1 MQQVH
6 LGEHGTL
13 QANQAGDFDRFHHL
27 LTRDGGM
34 LEHATAHGAMALDA
48 PVSGGDV
55 GAREG
60 RLSIMVGGPEAAF
73 QSAQPLFEHLGKTIV
88 HHGDPGAGQRAKLV
102 NQILV
107 AGGMLGLAEAMA
119 FCEQS
124 GLNHERV
131 LQSVSAGAAGSWAV
145 DHLAPRVA
153 RGDFDPGFFVA
164 HLKKDLGLV
173 LEAGAD
179 LGLPLPAIQWPS
191 RPTRLS
197 ENGMGTLGTGTRRGR
212 FWHWVRSQDFLHNTL
227 ESDRGTRN
235 TARVGIQVDPLVFLD
250 GTGGLKMDAIRVEIV
265 NSDHTEAELQD
276 LVLIEREGDVIHMCI
291 GLFEAA
297 AIRRRQRAGL
307 RPQTHDLLDNTIA
320 ALDARPHHVLIRH
333 EDNGVFFAD
342 LVLERRSEHVVV
354 DARPADALALC
365 CRLDLPIYA
374 DAEMLER
381 LEIERRLLAAPI
393 T

>member
-1 MQQVH
+1 MGNAMAHRVLRAGYPLKVHTRTKSKAQSLIDSGAIWADTPADAANGTAICCSIVSLPSDVQQVH

-13 QANQAGDFDRFHHL
+13 QAPTKPEILIDF
-27 LTRDGGM
+27 TTSSPGM
-34 LEHATAHGAMALDA
+34 AERLAEHATAHGAMALDA

-88 HHGDPGAGQRAKLV
+88 HHGDPGAGQWAKLV

-179 LGLPLPAIQWPS
+179 LGLPLPAMQLAFKAYQA
-191 RPTRLS
+191 LS
-197 ENGMGTLGTGTRRGR
+197 ENGMGTLGT
-212 FWHWVRSQDFLHNTL
+212 Q
-227 ESDRGTRN
+227 
-235 TARVGIQVDPLVFLD
+235 
-250 GTGGLKMDAIRVEIV
+250 
-265 NSDHTEAELQD
+265 
-276 LVLIEREGDVIHMCI
+276 
-291 GLFEAA
+291 
-297 AIRRRQRAGL
+297 
-307 RPQTHDLLDNTIA
+307 
-320 ALDARPHHVLIRH
+320 
-333 EDNGVFFAD
+333 
-342 LVLERRSEHVVV
+342 
-354 DARPADALALC
+354 ALAGVASGKLGEV
-365 CRLDLPIYA
+365 PGFS
-374 DAEMLER
+374 
-381 LEIERRLLAAPI
+381 PQHS
-393 T
+393 

>member
-1 MQQVH
+1 MGNAMAHRVLRAGYPLKVHTRTKSKAQSLIDSGAIWADTPADAANGTAICCSIVSLPSDVQQVH

-13 QANQAGDFDRFHHL
+13 QAPTKPEILIDF
-27 LTRDGGM
+27 TTSSPGM
-34 LEHATAHGAMALDA
+34 AERLAEHATAHGAMALDA

-88 HHGDPGAGQRAKLV
+88 HHGDSGAGQRAKLV

-124 GLNHERV
+124 GLNHDRV
-131 LQSVSAGAAGSWAV
+131 LRSVSAGAAGSWAV

-179 LGLPLPAIQWPS
+179 LGLPLPAMQLAFKAYQA
-191 RPTRLS
+191 LS
-197 ENGMGTLGTGTRRGR
+197 ENGMGTLGT
-212 FWHWVRSQDFLHNTL
+212 Q
-227 ESDRGTRN
+227 
-235 TARVGIQVDPLVFLD
+235 
-250 GTGGLKMDAIRVEIV
+250 
-265 NSDHTEAELQD
+265 
-276 LVLIEREGDVIHMCI
+276 
-291 GLFEAA
+291 
-297 AIRRRQRAGL
+297 
-307 RPQTHDLLDNTIA
+307 
-320 ALDARPHHVLIRH
+320 
-333 EDNGVFFAD
+333 
-342 LVLERRSEHVVV
+342 
-354 DARPADALALC
+354 ALAGVASGKLGEV
-365 CRLDLPIYA
+365 PGFS
-374 DAEMLER
+374 
-381 LEIERRLLAAPI
+381 PQHS
-393 T
+393 

>member
-1 MQQVH
+1 MTSSRIGWIGTGVMGNAMAHRVLRAGYPLKVHTRTKSKAQSLIDSGAIWADTPADAANGTAICCSIVSLPSDVQQVH

-13 QANQAGDFDRFHHL
+13 QAPTKPEILIDF
-27 LTRDGGM
+27 TTSSPGM
-34 LEHATAHGAMALDA
+34 AERLAEHATARGAMALDA

-179 LGLPLPAIQWPS
+179 LGLPLPAMQLAFKAYQA
-191 RPTRLS
+191 LS
-197 ENGMGTLGTGTRRGR
+197 ENGMGTLGT
-212 FWHWVRSQDFLHNTL
+212 Q
-227 ESDRGTRN
+227 
-235 TARVGIQVDPLVFLD
+235 
-250 GTGGLKMDAIRVEIV
+250 
-265 NSDHTEAELQD
+265 
-276 LVLIEREGDVIHMCI
+276 
-291 GLFEAA
+291 
-297 AIRRRQRAGL
+297 
-307 RPQTHDLLDNTIA
+307 
-320 ALDARPHHVLIRH
+320 
-333 EDNGVFFAD
+333 
-342 LVLERRSEHVVV
+342 
-354 DARPADALALC
+354 ALAGVASGKLGEV
-365 CRLDLPIYA
+365 PGFS
-374 DAEMLER
+374 
-381 LEIERRLLAAPI
+381 PQHS
-393 T
+393 

>member
-1 MQQVH
+1 MGNAMAHRLMHAGYPLKVHTRTKSKAQSLIDSGAIWADTPADAANGTAICCSIVSLPSDVQQVH

-13 QANQAGDFDRFHHL
+13 QAPTKPEILIDF
-27 LTRDGGM
+27 TTSSPGM
-34 LEHATAHGAMALDA
+34 AERLAEHATAHGAMALDA

-88 HHGDPGAGQRAKLV
+88 HHGDPGAGQWAKLV

-179 LGLPLPAIQWPS
+179 LGLPLPAMQLAFKAYQA
-191 RPTRLS
+191 LS
-197 ENGMGTLGTGTRRGR
+197 ENGMGTLGT
-212 FWHWVRSQDFLHNTL
+212 Q
-227 ESDRGTRN
+227 
-235 TARVGIQVDPLVFLD
+235 
-250 GTGGLKMDAIRVEIV
+250 
-265 NSDHTEAELQD
+265 
-276 LVLIEREGDVIHMCI
+276 
-291 GLFEAA
+291 
-297 AIRRRQRAGL
+297 
-307 RPQTHDLLDNTIA
+307 
-320 ALDARPHHVLIRH
+320 
-333 EDNGVFFAD
+333 
-342 LVLERRSEHVVV
+342 
-354 DARPADALALC
+354 ALAGVASGKLGEV
-365 CRLDLPIYA
+365 PGFS
-374 DAEMLER
+374 
-381 LEIERRLLAAPI
+381 PQHS
-393 T
+393 

>member
-1 MQQVH
+1 MGNAMAHRVLRAGYPLKVHTRTKSKAQSLIDSGAIWADTPADAANGTAICCSIVSLPSDVQQVH

-13 QANQAGDFDRFHHL
+13 QAPTKPEILIDF
-27 LTRDGGM
+27 TTSSPGM
-34 LEHATAHGAMALDA
+34 AERLAKHATAHGAMALDA

-88 HHGDPGAGQRAKLV
+88 HHGDPGAGQWAKLV

-179 LGLPLPAIQWPS
+179 LGLPLPAMQLAFKAYQA
-191 RPTRLS
+191 LS
-197 ENGMGTLGTGTRRGR
+197 ENGMGTLGT
-212 FWHWVRSQDFLHNTL
+212 Q
-227 ESDRGTRN
+227 
-235 TARVGIQVDPLVFLD
+235 
-250 GTGGLKMDAIRVEIV
+250 
-265 NSDHTEAELQD
+265 
-276 LVLIEREGDVIHMCI
+276 
-291 GLFEAA
+291 
-297 AIRRRQRAGL
+297 
-307 RPQTHDLLDNTIA
+307 
-320 ALDARPHHVLIRH
+320 
-333 EDNGVFFAD
+333 
-342 LVLERRSEHVVV
+342 
-354 DARPADALALC
+354 ALAGVASGKLGEV
-365 CRLDLPIYA
+365 PGFS
-374 DAEMLER
+374 
-381 LEIERRLLAAPI
+381 PQHS
-393 T
+393 

>member
-1 MQQVH
+1 MTSPRIGWIGTGVMGNAMAHRVLRAGYPLKVHTRTKSKAQSLIDSGAIWADTPADAANGTAICCSIVSLPSDVQQVH

-13 QANQAGDFDRFHHL
+13 QAPTKPEILIDFTTSSPRMAERL
-27 LTRDGGM
+27 A
-34 LEHATAHGAMALDA
+34 EHATAHGAMALDA

-179 LGLPLPAIQWPS
+179 LGLPLPAMQLAFKAYQA
-191 RPTRLS
+191 LS
-197 ENGMGTLGTGTRRGR
+197 ENGMGTLGT
-212 FWHWVRSQDFLHNTL
+212 Q
-227 ESDRGTRN
+227 
-235 TARVGIQVDPLVFLD
+235 
-250 GTGGLKMDAIRVEIV
+250 
-265 NSDHTEAELQD
+265 
-276 LVLIEREGDVIHMCI
+276 
-291 GLFEAA
+291 
-297 AIRRRQRAGL
+297 
-307 RPQTHDLLDNTIA
+307 
-320 ALDARPHHVLIRH
+320 
-333 EDNGVFFAD
+333 
-342 LVLERRSEHVVV
+342 
-354 DARPADALALC
+354 ALAGVASGKLGEV
-365 CRLDLPIYA
+365 PGFS
-374 DAEMLER
+374 
-381 LEIERRLLAAPI
+381 PQHS
-393 T
+393 

>member
-1 MQQVH
+1 MGNAMAHRVLRAGYPLKVHTRTKSKAQSLIDSGAIWADTPADAANGTAICCSIVSLPSDVQQVH

-13 QANQAGDFDRFHHL
+13 QAPTKPEILIDF
-27 LTRDGGM
+27 TTSSPGM
-34 LEHATAHGAMALDA
+34 AERLAEHATAHGAMALDA

-179 LGLPLPAIQWPS
+179 LGLPLPAMQLAFKAYQA
-191 RPTRLS
+191 LS
-197 ENGMGTLGTGTRRGR
+197 ENGMGTLGT
-212 FWHWVRSQDFLHNTL
+212 Q
-227 ESDRGTRN
+227 
-235 TARVGIQVDPLVFLD
+235 
-250 GTGGLKMDAIRVEIV
+250 
-265 NSDHTEAELQD
+265 
-276 LVLIEREGDVIHMCI
+276 
-291 GLFEAA
+291 
-297 AIRRRQRAGL
+297 
-307 RPQTHDLLDNTIA
+307 
-320 ALDARPHHVLIRH
+320 
-333 EDNGVFFAD
+333 
-342 LVLERRSEHVVV
+342 
-354 DARPADALALC
+354 ALAGVASGKLGEV
-365 CRLDLPIYA
+365 PGFS
-374 DAEMLER
+374 
-381 LEIERRLLAAPI
+381 PQHS
-393 T
+393 

>member
-1 MQQVH
+1 MGNAMAHRVLRAGYPLKVHTRTKSKAQSLIDSGAIWADTPADAANGTAICCSIVSLPSDVQQVH

-13 QANQAGDFDRFHHL
+13 QAPTKPEILIDF
-27 LTRDGGM
+27 TTSSPGM
-34 LEHATAHGAMALDA
+34 AERLAEHATAHGAMALDA

-60 RLSIMVGGPEAAF
+60 RLSIMVGGPEAAL

-179 LGLPLPAIQWPS
+179 LGLPLPAMQLAFKAYQA
-191 RPTRLS
+191 LS
-197 ENGMGTLGTGTRRGR
+197 ENGMGTLGT
-212 FWHWVRSQDFLHNTL
+212 Q
-227 ESDRGTRN
+227 
-235 TARVGIQVDPLVFLD
+235 
-250 GTGGLKMDAIRVEIV
+250 
-265 NSDHTEAELQD
+265 
-276 LVLIEREGDVIHMCI
+276 
-291 GLFEAA
+291 
-297 AIRRRQRAGL
+297 
-307 RPQTHDLLDNTIA
+307 
-320 ALDARPHHVLIRH
+320 
-333 EDNGVFFAD
+333 
-342 LVLERRSEHVVV
+342 
-354 DARPADALALC
+354 ALAGVASGKLGEV
-365 CRLDLPIYA
+365 PGFS
-374 DAEMLER
+374 
-381 LEIERRLLAAPI
+381 PQHS
-393 T
+393 

>member
-1 MQQVH
+1 MGNAMAHRVLRAGYPLKVHTRTKSKAQSLIDSGAIWADTPADAANGTAICCSIVSLPSDVQQVH

-13 QANQAGDFDRFHHL
+13 QAPTKPEILIYF
-27 LTRDGGM
+27 TTSSPGM
-34 LEHATAHGAMALDA
+34 AERLAEHATAHGAMALDA

-88 HHGDPGAGQRAKLV
+88 HHGDSGAGQRAKLV

-179 LGLPLPAIQWPS
+179 LGLPLPAMQLAFKAYQA
-191 RPTRLS
+191 LS
-197 ENGMGTLGTGTRRGR
+197 ENGMGTLGT
-212 FWHWVRSQDFLHNTL
+212 Q
-227 ESDRGTRN
+227 
-235 TARVGIQVDPLVFLD
+235 
-250 GTGGLKMDAIRVEIV
+250 
-265 NSDHTEAELQD
+265 
-276 LVLIEREGDVIHMCI
+276 
-291 GLFEAA
+291 
-297 AIRRRQRAGL
+297 
-307 RPQTHDLLDNTIA
+307 
-320 ALDARPHHVLIRH
+320 
-333 EDNGVFFAD
+333 
-342 LVLERRSEHVVV
+342 
-354 DARPADALALC
+354 ALAGVASGKLGEV
-365 CRLDLPIYA
+365 PGFS
-374 DAEMLER
+374 
-381 LEIERRLLAAPI
+381 PQHS
-393 T
+393 

>member
-1 MQQVH
+1 MTSPRIGWIGTGVMGNAMAHRVLRAGYPLKVHTRTKSKAQSLIDSGAIWADTPADAANGTAICCSIVSLPSDVQQVH

-13 QANQAGDFDRFHHL
+13 QAPTKPEILIDF
-27 LTRDGGM
+27 TTSSPGM
-34 LEHATAHGAMALDA
+34 AERLAEHATAHGAMALDA

-179 LGLPLPAIQWPS
+179 LGLPLPAMQLAFKAYQA
-191 RPTRLS
+191 LS
-197 ENGMGTLGTGTRRGR
+197 ENGMGTLGT
-212 FWHWVRSQDFLHNTL
+212 Q
-227 ESDRGTRN
+227 
-235 TARVGIQVDPLVFLD
+235 
-250 GTGGLKMDAIRVEIV
+250 
-265 NSDHTEAELQD
+265 
-276 LVLIEREGDVIHMCI
+276 
-291 GLFEAA
+291 
-297 AIRRRQRAGL
+297 
-307 RPQTHDLLDNTIA
+307 
-320 ALDARPHHVLIRH
+320 
-333 EDNGVFFAD
+333 
-342 LVLERRSEHVVV
+342 
-354 DARPADALALC
+354 ALAGVASGKLGEV
-365 CRLDLPIYA
+365 PGFS
-374 DAEMLER
+374 
-381 LEIERRLLAAPI
+381 PQHS
-393 T
+393 

>member
-1 MQQVH
+1 MGNAMAHRVLRAGYPLKVHTRTKSKAQSLIDSGAIWADTPADAANGTAICCSIVSLPSDVQQVH

-13 QANQAGDFDRFHHL
+13 QAPTKPEILIDF
-27 LTRDGGM
+27 TTSSPGM
-34 LEHATAHGAMALDA
+34 AERLAEHATAHGAMALDA

-179 LGLPLPAIQWPS
+179 LGLPLPAMQ
-191 RPTRLS
+191 LAFKAYQAMS
-197 ENGMGTLGTGTRRGR
+197 ENGMDTLGT
-212 FWHWVRSQDFLHNTL
+212 Q
-227 ESDRGTRN
+227 
-235 TARVGIQVDPLVFLD
+235 
-250 GTGGLKMDAIRVEIV
+250 
-265 NSDHTEAELQD
+265 
-276 LVLIEREGDVIHMCI
+276 
-291 GLFEAA
+291 
-297 AIRRRQRAGL
+297 
-307 RPQTHDLLDNTIA
+307 
-320 ALDARPHHVLIRH
+320 
-333 EDNGVFFAD
+333 
-342 LVLERRSEHVVV
+342 
-354 DARPADALALC
+354 ALAGVASGKLGKVPGFSP
-365 CRLDLPIYA
+365 DQS
-374 DAEMLER
+374 
-381 LEIERRLLAAPI
+381 
-393 T
+393 

>member
-1 MQQVH
+1 MGNAMAHRVLRAGYPLKVHTRTKSKAQSLIDSGAIWADTPADAANGTAICCSIVSLPSDVQQVH

-13 QANQAGDFDRFHHL
+13 QAPTKPEILIDFTTSSPEMAERL
-27 LTRDGGM
+27 A
-34 LEHATAHGAMALDA
+34 EHATTHGAMALDA

-179 LGLPLPAIQWPS
+179 LGLPLPAMQLAFKAYQA
-191 RPTRLS
+191 LS
-197 ENGMGTLGTGTRRGR
+197 ENGMGTLGT
-212 FWHWVRSQDFLHNTL
+212 Q
-227 ESDRGTRN
+227 
-235 TARVGIQVDPLVFLD
+235 
-250 GTGGLKMDAIRVEIV
+250 
-265 NSDHTEAELQD
+265 
-276 LVLIEREGDVIHMCI
+276 
-291 GLFEAA
+291 
-297 AIRRRQRAGL
+297 
-307 RPQTHDLLDNTIA
+307 
-320 ALDARPHHVLIRH
+320 
-333 EDNGVFFAD
+333 
-342 LVLERRSEHVVV
+342 
-354 DARPADALALC
+354 ALAGVASGKLGEV
-365 CRLDLPIYA
+365 PGFS
-374 DAEMLER
+374 
-381 LEIERRLLAAPI
+381 PQHS
-393 T
+393 

>member
-1 MQQVH
+1 MGNAMAHRVLRAGYPLKVHTRTKSKAQSLIDSGAIWADTPADAANGTAICCSIVSLPSDVQQVH

-13 QANQAGDFDRFHHL
+13 QAPTKPEILIDFTTSSPEMAERL
-27 LTRDGGM
+27 A
-34 LEHATAHGAMALDA
+34 EHATAHGAMALDA

-179 LGLPLPAIQWPS
+179 LGLPLPAMQLAFKAYQA
-191 RPTRLS
+191 LS
-197 ENGMGTLGTGTRRGR
+197 ENGMGTLGT
-212 FWHWVRSQDFLHNTL
+212 Q
-227 ESDRGTRN
+227 
-235 TARVGIQVDPLVFLD
+235 
-250 GTGGLKMDAIRVEIV
+250 
-265 NSDHTEAELQD
+265 
-276 LVLIEREGDVIHMCI
+276 
-291 GLFEAA
+291 
-297 AIRRRQRAGL
+297 
-307 RPQTHDLLDNTIA
+307 
-320 ALDARPHHVLIRH
+320 
-333 EDNGVFFAD
+333 
-342 LVLERRSEHVVV
+342 
-354 DARPADALALC
+354 ALAGVASGKLGEV
-365 CRLDLPIYA
+365 PGFS
-374 DAEMLER
+374 
-381 LEIERRLLAAPI
+381 PQHS
-393 T
+393 

>member
-1 MQQVH
+1 MGNAMAHRVLRAGYPLKVHTRTKSKAQSLIDSGAIWADTPADAANGTAICCSIVSLPSDVQQVH

-13 QANQAGDFDRFHHL
+13 QAPTKPQILIDF
-27 LTRDGGM
+27 TTSSPGM
-34 LEHATAHGAMALDA
+34 AERLAEHATAHGAMALDA

-179 LGLPLPAIQWPS
+179 LGLPLPAMQLAFKAYQA
-191 RPTRLS
+191 LS
-197 ENGMGTLGTGTRRGR
+197 ENGMGTLGT
-212 FWHWVRSQDFLHNTL
+212 Q
-227 ESDRGTRN
+227 
-235 TARVGIQVDPLVFLD
+235 
-250 GTGGLKMDAIRVEIV
+250 
-265 NSDHTEAELQD
+265 
-276 LVLIEREGDVIHMCI
+276 
-291 GLFEAA
+291 
-297 AIRRRQRAGL
+297 
-307 RPQTHDLLDNTIA
+307 
-320 ALDARPHHVLIRH
+320 
-333 EDNGVFFAD
+333 
-342 LVLERRSEHVVV
+342 
-354 DARPADALALC
+354 ALAGVASGKLGEV
-365 CRLDLPIYA
+365 PGFS
-374 DAEMLER
+374 
-381 LEIERRLLAAPI
+381 PQHS
-393 T
+393 

>member
-1 MQQVH
+1 GTAICCSIVSLPSDVQQVH

-13 QANQAGDFDRFHHL
+13 QAPTKPEILIDF
-27 LTRDGGM
+27 TTSSPGM
-34 LEHATAHGAMALDA
+34 AERLAEHATAHGAMALDA

-179 LGLPLPAIQWPS
+179 LGLPLPAMQLAFKAYQA
-191 RPTRLS
+191 LS
-197 ENGMGTLGTGTRRGR
+197 ENGMGTLGT
-212 FWHWVRSQDFLHNTL
+212 Q
-227 ESDRGTRN
+227 
-235 TARVGIQVDPLVFLD
+235 
-250 GTGGLKMDAIRVEIV
+250 
-265 NSDHTEAELQD
+265 
-276 LVLIEREGDVIHMCI
+276 
-291 GLFEAA
+291 
-297 AIRRRQRAGL
+297 
-307 RPQTHDLLDNTIA
+307 
-320 ALDARPHHVLIRH
+320 
-333 EDNGVFFAD
+333 
-342 LVLERRSEHVVV
+342 
-354 DARPADALALC
+354 ALAGVASGKLGEV
-365 CRLDLPIYA
+365 PGFS
-374 DAEMLER
+374 
-381 LEIERRLLAAPI
+381 PQHS
-393 T
+393 

>member
-1 MQQVH
+1 MTSPRIGWIGTGVMGNAMAHRVLRAGYPLKVHTRTKSKAQSLIDSGAIWADTPADAANGTAICCSIVSLPSDVQQVH

-13 QANQAGDFDRFHHL
+13 QAPTKPEILIDFTTSSPEMAERL
-27 LTRDGGM
+27 A
-34 LEHATAHGAMALDA
+34 EHATAHGAMALDA

-179 LGLPLPAIQWPS
+179 LGLPLPAMQLAFKAYQA
-191 RPTRLS
+191 LS
-197 ENGMGTLGTGTRRGR
+197 ENGMGTLGT
-212 FWHWVRSQDFLHNTL
+212 Q
-227 ESDRGTRN
+227 
-235 TARVGIQVDPLVFLD
+235 
-250 GTGGLKMDAIRVEIV
+250 
-265 NSDHTEAELQD
+265 
-276 LVLIEREGDVIHMCI
+276 
-291 GLFEAA
+291 
-297 AIRRRQRAGL
+297 
-307 RPQTHDLLDNTIA
+307 
-320 ALDARPHHVLIRH
+320 
-333 EDNGVFFAD
+333 
-342 LVLERRSEHVVV
+342 
-354 DARPADALALC
+354 ALAGVASGKLGEV
-365 CRLDLPIYA
+365 PGFS
-374 DAEMLER
+374 
-381 LEIERRLLAAPI
+381 PQHS
-393 T
+393 

>member
-1 MQQVH
+1 MGNAMAHRVLRAGYPLKVHTRTKSKAQSLIDSGAIWADTPADAANGTAICCSIVSLPSDVQQVH

-13 QANQAGDFDRFHHL
+13 QAPTKPEILIDF
-27 LTRDGGM
+27 TTSSPGM
-34 LEHATAHGAMALDA
+34 AERLAEHATAHGAMALDA

-179 LGLPLPAIQWPS
+179 LGLPLPAMQLAFKAYQA
-191 RPTRLS
+191 LS
-197 ENGMGTLGTGTRRGR
+197 ENGMGTLGT
-212 FWHWVRSQDFLHNTL
+212 Q
-227 ESDRGTRN
+227 
-235 TARVGIQVDPLVFLD
+235 
-250 GTGGLKMDAIRVEIV
+250 
-265 NSDHTEAELQD
+265 
-276 LVLIEREGDVIHMCI
+276 
-291 GLFEAA
+291 
-297 AIRRRQRAGL
+297 
-307 RPQTHDLLDNTIA
+307 
-320 ALDARPHHVLIRH
+320 
-333 EDNGVFFAD
+333 
-342 LVLERRSEHVVV
+342 
-354 DARPADALALC
+354 ALAGVASGKLGEVQGFS
-365 CRLDLPIYA
+365 PQHS
-374 DAEMLER
+374 
-381 LEIERRLLAAPI
+381 
-393 T
+393 

>member
-1 MQQVH
+1 MGNAMAHRVLRAGYPLKVHTRTKSKAQSLIDSGAIWADTPADAANGTAICCSIVSLPSDVQQVH

-13 QANQAGDFDRFHHL
+13 QAPTKPEILIDF
-27 LTRDGGM
+27 TTSSPGM
-34 LEHATAHGAMALDA
+34 AERLAEHATAHGAMALDA

-60 RLSIMVGGPEAAF
+60 QLSIMVGGPEAAF

-179 LGLPLPAIQWPS
+179 LGLPLPAMQLAFKAYQA
-191 RPTRLS
+191 LS
-197 ENGMGTLGTGTRRGR
+197 ENGMGTLGT
-212 FWHWVRSQDFLHNTL
+212 Q
-227 ESDRGTRN
+227 
-235 TARVGIQVDPLVFLD
+235 
-250 GTGGLKMDAIRVEIV
+250 
-265 NSDHTEAELQD
+265 
-276 LVLIEREGDVIHMCI
+276 
-291 GLFEAA
+291 
-297 AIRRRQRAGL
+297 
-307 RPQTHDLLDNTIA
+307 
-320 ALDARPHHVLIRH
+320 
-333 EDNGVFFAD
+333 
-342 LVLERRSEHVVV
+342 
-354 DARPADALALC
+354 ALAGVASGKLGEV
-365 CRLDLPIYA
+365 PGFS
-374 DAEMLER
+374 
-381 LEIERRLLAAPI
+381 PQHS
-393 T
+393 

>member
-1 MQQVH
+1 MTSPRIGWIGTGVMGNAMAHRVLRAGYPLKVHTRTKSKAQSLIDSGAIWADTPADAATGTALCCSIVSLPSDVQQVH

-13 QANQAGDFDRFHHL
+13 QAPTKPEILIDF
-27 LTRDGGM
+27 TTSSPGM
-34 LEHATAHGAMALDA
+34 AERLAEHATAHGAMALDA

-73 QSAQPLFEHLGKTIV
+73 QSAHPLLEHLGKTIV

-179 LGLPLPAIQWPS
+179 LGLPLPAMQLAFKAYQA
-191 RPTRLS
+191 LS
-197 ENGMGTLGTGTRRGR
+197 ENGMSTLGT
-212 FWHWVRSQDFLHNTL
+212 Q
-227 ESDRGTRN
+227 
-235 TARVGIQVDPLVFLD
+235 
-250 GTGGLKMDAIRVEIV
+250 
-265 NSDHTEAELQD
+265 
-276 LVLIEREGDVIHMCI
+276 
-291 GLFEAA
+291 
-297 AIRRRQRAGL
+297 
-307 RPQTHDLLDNTIA
+307 
-320 ALDARPHHVLIRH
+320 
-333 EDNGVFFAD
+333 
-342 LVLERRSEHVVV
+342 
-354 DARPADALALC
+354 ALAGVASGKLGEV
-365 CRLDLPIYA
+365 PGFS
-374 DAEMLER
+374 
-381 LEIERRLLAAPI
+381 PQHS
-393 T
+393 

>member
-1 MQQVH
+1 MTSPRIGWIGTGVMGNAMAHRLMHAGYPLKVHTRTKSKAQSLIDSGAVWADTPADAANGTAVCCSIVSLPSDVQQVH

-13 QANQAGDFDRFHHL
+13 QAPTKPEILIDFTTSSPEMAERL
-27 LTRDGGM
+27 A
-34 LEHATAHGAMALDA
+34 EHATTHDAMSLDA

-88 HHGDPGAGQRAKLV
+88 HHGESGAGQRAKLV

-124 GLNHERV
+124 GLNHDRV

-179 LGLPLPAIQWPS
+179 LGLPLPAMQLAFKAYQA
-191 RPTRLS
+191 LS
-197 ENGMGTLGTGTRRGR
+197 ENGMGTLGT
-212 FWHWVRSQDFLHNTL
+212 Q
-227 ESDRGTRN
+227 
-235 TARVGIQVDPLVFLD
+235 
-250 GTGGLKMDAIRVEIV
+250 
-265 NSDHTEAELQD
+265 
-276 LVLIEREGDVIHMCI
+276 
-291 GLFEAA
+291 
-297 AIRRRQRAGL
+297 
-307 RPQTHDLLDNTIA
+307 
-320 ALDARPHHVLIRH
+320 
-333 EDNGVFFAD
+333 
-342 LVLERRSEHVVV
+342 
-354 DARPADALALC
+354 ALAGVASGKLGEV
-365 CRLDLPIYA
+365 PGFS
-374 DAEMLER
+374 
-381 LEIERRLLAAPI
+381 PQHS
-393 T
+393 

>member
-1 MQQVH
+1 MGNAMAHRVLRAGYPLKVHTRTKSKAQSLIDSGAIWADTPADAANGTAICCSIVSLPSDVQQVH

-13 QANQAGDFDRFHHL
+13 QAPTKPEILIDF
-27 LTRDGGM
+27 TTSSPGM
-34 LEHATAHGAMALDA
+34 AERLAEHATAHGAMALDA

-173 LEAGAD
+173 LEAGAA
-179 LGLPLPAIQWPS
+179 LGLPLPAMQLAFKAYQA
-191 RPTRLS
+191 LS
-197 ENGMGTLGTGTRRGR
+197 ENGMGTLGT
-212 FWHWVRSQDFLHNTL
+212 Q
-227 ESDRGTRN
+227 
-235 TARVGIQVDPLVFLD
+235 
-250 GTGGLKMDAIRVEIV
+250 
-265 NSDHTEAELQD
+265 
-276 LVLIEREGDVIHMCI
+276 
-291 GLFEAA
+291 
-297 AIRRRQRAGL
+297 
-307 RPQTHDLLDNTIA
+307 
-320 ALDARPHHVLIRH
+320 
-333 EDNGVFFAD
+333 
-342 LVLERRSEHVVV
+342 
-354 DARPADALALC
+354 ALAGVASGKLGEV
-365 CRLDLPIYA
+365 PGFS
-374 DAEMLER
+374 
-381 LEIERRLLAAPI
+381 PQHS
-393 T
+393 